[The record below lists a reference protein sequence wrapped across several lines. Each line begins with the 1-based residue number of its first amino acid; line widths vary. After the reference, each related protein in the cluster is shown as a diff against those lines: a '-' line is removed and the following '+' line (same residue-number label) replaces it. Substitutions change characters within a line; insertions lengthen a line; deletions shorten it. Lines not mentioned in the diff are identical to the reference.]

1 MESRDFLTENEKNVV
16 TQKLNL
22 FERSES
28 NKRIREYEMKML
40 LLFGE
45 MVKEIH
51 EISPGDR
58 KC

>member
-45 MVKEIH
+45 MAKEIH

>member
-28 NKRIREYEMKML
+28 NKKIREYEMKML

>member
-1 MESRDFLTENEKNVV
+1 MESRDFLTENEKNVE

-28 NKRIREYEMKML
+28 NKRIREYGMKML

>member
-1 MESRDFLTENEKNVV
+1 MESRDFLTENEKNIV
-16 TQKLNL
+16 TEKLNL
-22 FERSES
+22 FERSEK
-28 NKRIREYEMKML
+28 NKKICEYEMKML

-45 MVKEIH
+45 IVKEIH

>member
-1 MESRDFLTENEKNVV
+1 MESRDFLKENERGIV
-16 TQKLNL
+16 TEKLNL
-22 FERSES
+22 FEKLES
-28 NKRIREYEMKML
+28 DKKICEYEMRML